1 MGPGGILLGAIPIL
15 PQRRLAQE
23 RRVMR
28 VGRFLHDGDERAPGR
43 GQMHWLDQQHL
54 TIGLNDCL
62 DGSHLEG
69 KSNTAGG
76 IRNGN

>member
-1 MGPGGILLGAIPIL
+1 MCPCGILLGAIPIL
-15 PQRRLAQE
+15 AQRRLAQK

-62 DGSHLEG
+62 DSSHLET
-69 KSNTAGG
+69 KSNMVGG
-76 IRNGN
+76 IRNGE